1 MDVYREDK
9 RFCVAGQGIYASFP
23 DTASNRKAV
32 VVLLRSL
39 RRGRDGGHLF
49 THQELAQI
57 VESANRQAASE
68 HVEQFQACGEDFDAF
83 IRRQRKVDQAVV
95 DAVFDALVQD
105 PLVDIGVVGH
115 RVQEKL
121 GRTDLSE
128 ANIRAAMD
136 QISFLRVRKVLK
148 RLLAQ
153 GQAGIFYR
161 EQALIE
167 DLLRT
172 LDGQGE
178 FKTGLGIAYAQQ
190 DRALVDP
197 TSVRKLTQPG
207 VGVEEICGSLKWI
220 CWCLA
225 LYYWG
230 IPLSRLGVWLGVHK
244 VTIWRWMIGLV
255 NEMYEPITQQIYR
268 RLRPSI
274 VYVDEKWIKIKGH
287 WHYWFVVL
295 DAATEIPVLSYLSP
309 TRSGPVC
316 QRIGI
321 QLRRLKGKIH
331 TVVTDGLA
339 SYTHLLPEA
348 RHLWCHFHHQQGVTT
363 WLKAHLPDCP
373 HSEWLKKQMKR
384 LLQTKDKRT
393 VRRRLDKLEQKAAEW
408 GISAWVTK
416 TKAALSKLLPAVGSR
431 VLPTT
436 TNAIERF
443 FRQFNRFYKVRRG
456 FHSVASAKDQLAL
469 SLIGYLFSK
478 RPSDGLA
485 PIETIWP
492 EAAQTPL
499 YRLLNDPFGIL
510 EIQQNVKHFPK
521 MAEIPHT
528 DLLAAG

>member
-1 MDVYREDK
+1 M
-9 RFCVAGQGIYASFP
+9 I
-23 DTASNRKAV
+23 
-32 VVLLRSL
+32 
-39 RRGRDGGHLF
+39 
-49 THQELAQI
+49 
-57 VESANRQAASE
+57 
-68 HVEQFQACGEDFDAF
+68 
-83 IRRQRKVDQAVV
+83 
-95 DAVFDALVQD
+95 
-105 PLVDIGVVGH
+105 GH
-115 RVQEKL
+115 RVQDRL
-121 GRTDLSE
+121 GRADLSE
-128 ANIRAAMD
+128 ANIRAALD

-153 GQAGIFYR
+153 GQEGIFYQ

-172 LDGQGE
+172 LDGQDE

-197 TSVRKLTQPG
+197 TSVRKLIQPG
-207 VGVEEICGSLKWI
+207 VGVEEICGSLQRI

-225 LYYWG
+225 FYYWG
-230 IPLSRLGVWLGVHK
+230 VPLSRLGLWLGVHK

-255 NEMYEPITQQIYR
+255 NEIYEPITQQVFR

-295 DAATEIPVLSYLSP
+295 DAATNIPVLSYLSP

-316 QRIGI
+316 RRIGV

-339 SYTHLLPEA
+339 SYKHLLPEV
-348 RHLWCHFHHQQGVTT
+348 RHLLCHFHHQQGVTT

-373 HSEWLKKQMKR
+373 QAEWLKTQMKR

-393 VRRRLDKLEQKAAEW
+393 VRRRLDKLEQLAALW
-408 GISAWVTK
+408 GISPWVTK
-416 TKAALSKLLPAVGSR
+416 TKAALDKLLPAVGSR

-443 FRQFNRFYKVRRG
+443 FRQFSRFYKVRRG
-456 FHSVASAKDQLAL
+456 FHSVESAKDQLAL
-469 SLIGYLFSK
+469 FLIGYLFSK
-478 RPSDGLA
+478 RATDGVA
-485 PIETIWP
+485 PIEAIWP

-499 YRLLNDPFGIL
+499 YRLLNDPFGVL
-510 EIQQNVKHFPK
+510 KAQQNVKHFPK
-521 MAEIPHT
+521 MAETPAIG
-528 DLLAAG
+528 LLAAD

>member
-1 MDVYREDK
+1 MDVYRKDK
-9 RFCVAGQGIYASFP
+9 RICVEGQGIYASFP
-23 DTASNRKAV
+23 DTVANRKAM
-32 VVLLRSL
+32 VVLFRSL
-39 RRGRDGGHLF
+39 RQGRDGGALF

-68 HVEQFQACGEDFDAF
+68 HVEQFRACGEDLGAF
-83 IRRQRKVDQAVV
+83 LRRQRKVDQVV
-95 DAVFDALVQD
+95 VEAVFDVLVED
-105 PLVDIGVVGH
+105 PLSEMRVIGH
-115 RVQEKL
+115 RVQERL

-128 ANIRAAMD
+128 ANIRAALD

-148 RLLAQ
+148 RLLSQ
-153 GQAGIFYR
+153 GQAGICYQ

-178 FKTGLGIAYAQQ
+178 VKTGLGMAYTQQ

-207 VGVEEICGSLKWI
+207 VEVEELCGSLQWI
-220 CWCLA
+220 CWCLS

-230 IPLSRLGVWLGVHK
+230 IPLSRLGTWLGVHK
-244 VTIWRWMIGLV
+244 VTVWRWMMGLV
-255 NEMYEPITQQIYR
+255 NEIYEPIIQQVDS

-287 WHYWFVVL
+287 WQYWFVVL

-339 SYTHLLPEA
+339 SYAHLLPEA
-348 RHLWCHFHHQQGVTT
+348 RHLRCHFHHQQGVTA
-363 WLKAHLPDCP
+363 WVKAHLPDCP
-373 HSEWLKKQMKR
+373 QTEWLKKQMKR

-393 VRRRLDKLEQKAAEW
+393 VRRRLDALEQQATEW
-408 GISAWVTK
+408 GISAWVTQTK
-416 TKAALSKLLPAVGSR
+416 TVLDKLLPAVGSR

-443 FRQFNRFYKVRRG
+443 FRQFNRFYKVRCG
-456 FHSVASAKDQLAL
+456 FQSVASAKEQLAL
-469 SLIGYLFSK
+469 FLIGYLFSV
-478 RPSDGLA
+478 RASDGVA
-485 PIETIWP
+485 PIEAIWP

-499 YRLLNDPFGIL
+499 YRMLNNPFGGL
-510 EIQQNVKHFPK
+510 KAQQNVKRFPK
-521 MAEIPHT
+521 MAESPDT